1 MSTKPETKSLVE
13 RMAQRFGVD
22 AKKFFETLKLT
33 AFKQRDGSAPTD
45 EQMMALLIVAEQYNL
60 NPFTREI
67 YAFPDKSGGIVPV
80 VGVDGWSRIANEH
93 KQFDGVEFE
102 YSENLIEMPGAKVK
116 CPEWVECIVYR
127 KDRTRSIRIREYLDE
142 VYRPPV
148 EATGQYG
155 PYTVIGPWQTHT
167 KRQLRHK
174 GFIQGL
180 RIGLGFSGIYDQDE
194 AERIIEGEA
203 HVVSSE
209 QTTKQPAVIEA
220 SSPLALEHKKKMDP
234 LLKQLADRAIAQ
246 NAWSATH
253 EYVESRFSGA
263 ELEYAVQYLRDA
275 EIDSMEPAV
284 TQKAS
289 IQEKGN
295 VDDVQSELPDEPI
308 QHDPEPL
315 EEGLH
320 EPDPEL
326 EEGGDGNYF

>member
-1 MSTKPETKSLVE
+1 MYTETKSETKSLIE
-13 RMAQRFGVD
+13 RLAHRFGVD

-80 VGVDGWSRIANEH
+80 VGVDGWCRIAHNH

-127 KDRTRSIRIREYLDE
+127 KDRTRPTRVREYIDE
-142 VYRPPV
+142 VYRPPAAGYV
-148 EATGQYG
+148 
-155 PYTVIGPWQTHT
+155 GPWQTHT

-174 GFIQGL
+174 ALIQGL

-194 AERIIEGEA
+194 AECIIEGEA
-203 HVVSSE
+203 HIASSE
-209 QTTKQPAVIEA
+209 QTKQPTVIEV
-220 SSPLALEHKKKMDP
+220 SSPLGLEHKKKMEP
-234 LLKQLADRAIAQ
+234 LLKQLVDRANAQ
-246 NAWSATH
+246 NAWAAAH
-253 EYVESRFSGA
+253 EYIKSRFSGA

-275 EIDSMEPAV
+275 EIDSMKPAV
-284 TQKAS
+284 TAQDS
-289 IQEKGN
+289 IQEREN
-295 VDDVQSELPDEPI
+295 VDAVQSELPDEPI
-308 QHDPEPL
+308 QHDPEL
-315 EEGLH
+315 K
-320 EPDPEL
+320 D
-326 EEGGDGNYF
+326 GGNGNYF